1 MTSLQRDSG
10 QKLDG
15 LIAECRELGAA
26 AAERVGG
33 RVHLMEVCGTH
44 SHAIARYGIR
54 ELLGEELRLVS
65 GPGCP
70 VCVTSAG
77 QIDLCLEVAARDDTI
92 LATFGDMV
100 RVPGSEATLADVR
113 AAGGRVKVVYSP
125 MEVISL
131 AQASP
136 DAVVVMAAVGFET
149 TAPGIACML
158 QEARRLALE
167 NVSVLCAH
175 KLIPPAMS
183 ALMQSDDVGLHGFIC
198 PGHVS
203 VVIGSDAYRDV
214 AEEFHVPCVVAG
226 FEPADILL
234 AVRALLRQ
242 VADGEARVENAYGR
256 AVRAEG
262 NRHAVEAIY
271 SVFDVDEAT
280 WRGLGAIPD
289 SGLRLR
295 DDWSAHDVTQRF
307 ELGAPEAREHP
318 ACHCGEVL
326 RGVMLPSECAAFGK
340 ACTPVR
346 PLGPCMV
353 SSEGACAAE
362 YRYQAA

>member
-1 MTSLQRDSG
+1 MTSFPTASG
-10 QKLDG
+10 EMLEG
-15 LIAECRELGAA
+15 LISECRRLAA
-26 AAERVGG
+26 RAADRVGG

-54 ELLGEELRLVS
+54 KLLGEHLRLVS

-77 QIDLCLEVAARDDTI
+77 QIDLCIEIAQRDDVI

-100 RVPGSEATLADVR
+100 RVPGSRASLADVR
-113 AAGGRVKVVYSP
+113 ACGARIKVVYSP
-125 MEVISL
+125 MEVVSL
-131 AQASP
+131 AQQNP
-136 DAVVVMAAVGFET
+136 EAVVVMAAVGFET
-149 TAPGIACML
+149 TAPAIACML
-158 QEARRLALE
+158 QEARRLGAA

-175 KLIPPAMS
+175 KLIPPAMR
-183 ALMQSDDVGLHGFIC
+183 ALLQSDDVALHGFIC

-203 VVIGSDAYRDV
+203 VVIGSNAYREV
-214 AEEFHVPCVVAG
+214 AEQQLVPCVVAG

-242 VADGEARVENAYGR
+242 IATGEAKVENAYGR
-256 AVRAEG
+256 AVQDEG
-262 NRHAVEAIY
+262 NRRAVEAIY
-271 SVFDVDEAT
+271 SVFDVSEAT
-280 WRGLGAIPD
+280 WRWLGVIPD
-289 SGLRLR
+289 SGLALR
-295 DDWSAHDVTQRF
+295 DGWGAYGVMDRF
-307 ELGAPEAREHP
+307 GLTVPDSREHP
-318 ACHCGEVL
+318 ACHCGEIL
-326 RGVMLPSECAAFGK
+326 RGVMLPAECAAFGK
-340 ACTPVR
+340 ACTPAR